1 MITCA
6 PPAANDPRGQVFP
19 GVADKPEMAENR
31 FPPDD
36 GDLPT
41 HHTETLDA
49 ASERLAAVQRV
60 DGALYRVVEVTR
72 QPNGRLLRQGQI
84 WHSDLG
90 LARRFGRALA
100 ANSVAQKV
108 QVADAEGQVIET
120 IPPPP
125 PGTPAPGWG
134 AGWRHVPLPPA
145 PPVRRRAPAK
155 PPAKLA
161 GKAVNPPVPVS
172 LPVMEA
178 ESEVERTSTLT
189 P

>member
-1 MITCA
+1 MS
-6 PPAANDPRGQVFP
+6 
-19 GVADKPEMAENR
+19 KMAENR

-36 GDLPT
+36 DDLPP
-41 HHTETLDA
+41 HHTESLDA
-49 ASERLAAVQRV
+49 ASERLAAVQRL

-84 WHSDLG
+84 WHSDLSV
-90 LARRFGRALA
+90 ARRFGRALA

-108 QVADAEGQVIET
+108 QVADAEGQVVET
-120 IPPPP
+120 IPLPP

-134 AGWRHVPLPPA
+134 ADWRSAPLPPA
-145 PPVRRRAPAK
+145 PPVQRRAPAR
-155 PPAKLA
+155 PPAKVA
-161 GKAVNPPVPVS
+161 GKAANLPVPSSPPPTVP